1 MFMPHAK
8 NSVLE
13 EATKVMTTTATTM
26 FYNAKVQVKSLHTVK
41 AYRQNRARA
50 PHILYCNSRWRRVA
64 SFMLPATLP
73 PGKEL
78 MVFIEFR
85 LGRPQNQSDCFWR

>member
-1 MFMPHAK
+1 MPHAK
-8 NSVLE
+8 SSVLE
-13 EATKVMTTTATTM
+13 EATMLMTTTTATTT

-50 PHILYCNSRWRRVA
+50 PHILYCNCGWRRVA
-64 SFMLPATLP
+64 SFMPPAALP

-78 MVFIEFR
+78 MVFIEFT
-85 LGRPQNQSDCFWR
+85 LVRPQNQSECFWR